1 MIDDIKIKNKYYW
14 SYSQGNFVNILTGK
28 SINIP
33 GHVFTGTLREWSE
46 TLIETIIYAF
56 DKTPEPT
63 NSIYVGSDLLRVL
76 ESSVCFRPLRWA
88 RQDIGV
94 FLFGTIDGHN
104 VYLDEKLKNVVR
116 IGHHNGGSWY
126 EAEIQ
131 VLDADFL

>member
-14 SYSQGNFVNILTGK
+14 SYSQGNFVNMLTGK

-63 NSIYVGSDLLRVL
+63 NSI
-76 ESSVCFRPLRWA
+76 
-88 RQDIGV
+88 
-94 FLFGTIDGHN
+94 
-104 VYLDEKLKNVVR
+104 
-116 IGHHNGGSWY
+116 
-126 EAEIQ
+126 
-131 VLDADFL
+131 